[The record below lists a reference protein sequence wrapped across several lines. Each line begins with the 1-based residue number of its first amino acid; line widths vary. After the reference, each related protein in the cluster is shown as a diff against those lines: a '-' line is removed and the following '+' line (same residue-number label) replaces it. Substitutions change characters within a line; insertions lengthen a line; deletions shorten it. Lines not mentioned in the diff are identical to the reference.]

1 MMDVNKFVLLLFSP
15 TQTVVESLRRLQ
27 TTKSGFNQKR
37 NEEEMVPKEEEEE
50 VFFVQGSKYKWE
62 PLSIKSV
69 RLTAP

>member
-37 NEEEMVPKEEEEE
+37 NEEMVPKEEEED
-50 VFFVQGSKYKWE
+50 VFFV
-62 PLSIKSV
+62 
-69 RLTAP
+69 